1 MPFGIM
7 ATLSNMSL
15 VLSRLYIRGCMKRL
29 FVDCRGN
36 EGWNSNPRLHACA
49 KDLRRIFYTTSNLGR
64 ESLEKA

>member
-1 MPFGIM
+1 
-7 ATLSNMSL
+7 
-15 VLSRLYIRGCMKRL
+15 MKRL
-29 FVDCRGN
+29 FVDCRGD